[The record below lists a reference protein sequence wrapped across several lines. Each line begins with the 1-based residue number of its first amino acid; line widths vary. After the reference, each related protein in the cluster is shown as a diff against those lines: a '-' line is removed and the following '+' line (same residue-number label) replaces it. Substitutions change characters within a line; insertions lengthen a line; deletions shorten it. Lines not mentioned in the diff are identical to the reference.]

1 MSLANERLAKLEGQ
15 MEIFLKLLEEIREDV
30 KDQISKD
37 EIERLESQ
45 IKELKIDI
53 EKLEDHYD
61 GKLEKVEDKQHRMDV
76 KLATSVANISILT
89 TVLTS
94 LIAKWVATIVVK

>member
-1 MSLANERLAKLEGQ
+1 

-61 GKLEKVEDKQHRMDV
+61 GKLEKVEDKQHRMDI
-76 KLATSVANISILT
+76 KLAFAVASVSILASAF
-89 TVLTS
+89 TS
-94 LIAKWVATIVVK
+94 LVAKWLATIVVK

>member
-1 MSLANERLAKLEGQ
+1 

-61 GKLEKVEDKQHRMDV
+61 GKIEKVEDKQHRMDI
-76 KLATSVANISILT
+76 KLAFAVAVVSILAS
-89 TVLTS
+89 VLTS
-94 LIAKWVATIVVK
+94 LVAKWLATIVVK